1 VLPDPGLEAHPTEN
15 QCPVNECW
23 GEKKVLLSEE
33 ERALLANPL
42 LHSRKLKGY
51 RQGRI
56 KRERNS

>member
-1 VLPDPGLEAHPTEN
+1 MSKRCALER
-15 QCPVNECW
+15 
-23 GEKKVLLSEE
+23 KKGFIQGPKNGKVG
-33 ERALLANPL
+33 ALLANPL